1 MHNLENKYEK
11 NIQNYKSSIFFVGLI
26 IKKYIKQWNKLKK
39 ILDEVVELRD
49 FRDTCCNAFLNNLND
64 FSCFPLKLAPK

>member
-39 ILDEVVELRD
+39 NIR
-49 FRDTCCNAFLNNLND
+49 
-64 FSCFPLKLAPK
+64 